1 MKNIN
6 SWSNINWSVVNLN
19 VYRLQLRIFRASVQ
33 KDWGKVHKLQK
44 LLLSSESAKFVA
56 TRKSERW
63 ISSLNVLSLD
73 KMMGMSEPEKLD
85 LAINLDIDG
94 HITKKS
100 TKKLRLSQ
108 LLFIKDKA
116 KQELALLALI
126 PQWEANFDTYNYGF
140 HSEKSSL
147 SAVEALLSILSKG
160 KKWVLQVDL
169 LDCFASIDHDFLI
182 KKCNTFP
189 KMEAQLKVWLRDNV
203 LASNQI
209 QTEAVSSFFVN
220 VALCGIENL
229 LNEFASRLLKVGY
242 SNSEVLN
249 FVGYGCSFLVLCSDR
264 EVSEKVDTILKSFF
278 QSLRLD
284 LRLAKVRIV
293 HTYEKELYPPG
304 FDFLGFNIIHK
315 DRWIYV
321 RNRNTKIFPEREFIT
336 IINPSKAEIKTHL
349 KELKKIVTSHGGLSQ
364 ERIIDLLN
372 PLIEQWSLSKRKY
385 STSKLF
391 QKLDS
396 CLYKYLWDWAK
407 KRHPLMTEIK
417 IKSSYFHKIGSRSS
431 VFAKKVIVN
440 NKEFYKKLSSHSSI
454 KAKEH
459 TYIKT

>member
-1 MKNIN
+1 
-6 SWSNINWSVVNLN
+6 
-19 VYRLQLRIFRASVQ
+19 
-33 KDWGKVHKLQK
+33 
-44 LLLSSESAKFVA
+44 
-56 TRKSERW
+56 
-63 ISSLNVLSLD
+63 
-73 KMMGMSEPEKLD
+73 
-85 LAINLDIDG
+85 
-94 HITKKS
+94 
-100 TKKLRLSQ
+100 
-108 LLFIKDKA
+108 
-116 KQELALLALI
+116 
-126 PQWEANFDTYNYGF
+126 
-140 HSEKSSL
+140 
-147 SAVEALLSILSKG
+147 
-160 KKWVLQVDL
+160 
-169 LDCFASIDHDFLI
+169 
-182 KKCNTFP
+182 
-189 KMEAQLKVWLRDNV
+189 
-203 LASNQI
+203 
-209 QTEAVSSFFVN
+209 
-220 VALCGIENL
+220 
-229 LNEFASRLLKVGY
+229 LLKVGY

-278 QSLRLD
+278 QNLRLD

-321 RNRNTKIFPEREFIT
+321 RNRNTKMFPEREFIT